1 MKAVVQRVSRARVL
15 VVNQFTLL
23 GDTRKGNRPGFGQAA
38 EPRLAEKLYEEVA
51 AEPGADGLTV
61 ETGRFGAMMDVELV
75 TTAR

>member
-38 EPRLAEKLYEEVA
+38 EPRLAEKLYE
-51 AEPGADGLTV
+51 
-61 ETGRFGAMMDVELV
+61 
-75 TTAR
+75 